1 MSDIKQTVI
10 KTTNDEV
17 VIEVEA
23 DTISD
28 FLVYEIEDRVKQ
40 LDDVGPFGP
49 NQAIPFIKHKQNI
62 AIYVVLAICVI
73 AHIWARTTI
82 GL

>member
-23 DTISD
+23 DTIAD
-28 FLVYEIEDRVKQ
+28 FLECEAQDRIKQ

-49 NQAIPFIKHKQNI
+49 RQAMSFITTRENMP
-62 AIYVVLAICVI
+62 IYIVLILCVV
-73 AHIWARTTI
+73 AHIWARATI
-82 GL
+82 GM